1 MIEALVSVDSVYK
14 SYGEIEAVRGVS
26 FDLRPGEVVGLIGPN
41 GAGKTTTIRMISTL
55 LRPSSGSMSVCGLN
69 VMEEPKE
76 VRRVIGMYP
85 EVAGL
90 YERLT
95 VRQNLRFYASFYD
108 IEDREKRIL
117 DYLEMFELA
126 DRKDM
131 PVGKLS
137 KGMKEK
143 IIFIRTVIHD
153 PRVILLDEP
162 LTGLDPD
169 SRITLKNLLKRF
181 SDQGKAIFLSSHTL
195 SEVENICD
203 RVILIDAGKVL
214 VDDQVVALKERFRTE
229 KLPTLEEVYLALR
242 HEGTGRMVDQ

>member
-1 MIEALVSVDSVYK
+1 MIEASVSADSVSK

-26 FDLRPGEVVGLIGPN
+26 FGLRPGEVVGLIGPN
-41 GAGKTTTIRMISTL
+41 GAGKTTIIRMISTL
-55 LRPSSGSMSVCGLN
+55 LRPSSGSISVCGLD
-69 VMEEPKE
+69 VTKEPKE
-76 VRRVIGMYP
+76 VRRVIGVFP
-85 EVAGL
+85 EIAGL
-90 YERLT
+90 YEKLT
-95 VRQNLRFYASFYD
+95 VYQNLRFYASFYD
-108 IEDREKRIL
+108 VDDQNARIL
-117 DYLEMFELA
+117 DYLEMFDLA

-131 PVGKLS
+131 AVGKLS

-153 PRVILLDEP
+153 PKVILLDEP

-169 SRITLKNLLKRF
+169 SRIILKELLKRF
-181 SDQGKAIFLSSHTL
+181 GQAGKAILLSSHTL

-214 VDDQVVALKERFRTE
+214 VDDQVAALKEKFRTE

-242 HEGTGRMVDQ
+242 RGH